1 MTELE
6 LRVDLYSL
14 PDGQYI
20 YHNEDYS
27 RVVRVEKA
35 GLWYFIMDGQ
45 KRKIPYTAVSMI
57 ARDIDAYMA
66 S

>member
-20 YHNEDYS
+20 YHNADYS
-27 RVVRVEKA
+27 RVVRV
-35 GLWYFIMDGQ
+35 
-45 KRKIPYTAVSMI
+45 V